1 MGQTLFRHRFLDCS
15 VYSITFFVV
24 PRTLDMILHSVQ
36 KCRSDASRRNK
47 LTTDNRISHLEKNR
61 LLSTIQN
68 A

>member
-15 VYSITFFVV
+15 AYSITFFV
-24 PRTLDMILHSVQ
+24 PRTLDMILHSLQ